1 MATGNNA
8 AAPDS
13 PVGSSPLRKGS
24 MPALAGW
31 FKEVSDFLR
40 SLSPSGAA
48 TFAERV
54 DISITDTRNFDY
66 FSGNAKFGADRLG
79 KSVVL
84 YGDLLCTSSAAISGV
99 EGAQFGQLP
108 EGFRPIYQRRQL
120 AQGYDTGTV
129 MITVNVDGSIKAS
142 RYTGPSVN
150 SIWIPVDLT
159 FHTA

>member
-24 MPALAGW
+24 MPAIAGW
-31 FKEVSDFLR
+31 FKEVSDFIR
-40 SLSPSGAA
+40 SLSPAGS
-48 TFAERV
+48 TKFEERI
-54 DISITDTRNFDY
+54 DLSITDTGIFDY
-66 FSGNAKFGADRLG
+66 FSGNARFGADRKG
-79 KSVVL
+79 KSIVV
-84 YGDLLCTSSAAISGV
+84 YGDLLCTNPAAISGL

-108 EGFRPIYQRRQL
+108 DDFRPIYQRREL

-129 MITVNVDGSIKAS
+129 LITASVDGSLKAS
-142 RYTGPSVN
+142 RYSGPTVG
-150 SIWIPVDLT
+150 SIWLPVDLT